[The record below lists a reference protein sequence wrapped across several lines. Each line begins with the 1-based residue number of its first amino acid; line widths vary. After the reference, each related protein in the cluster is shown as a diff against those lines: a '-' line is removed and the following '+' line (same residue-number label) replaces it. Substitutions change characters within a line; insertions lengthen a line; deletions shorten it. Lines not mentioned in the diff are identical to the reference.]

1 MAQGAYENP
10 RLYGVDFTK
19 GTDIIQKGMD
29 DAAKA
34 LRDIEEQKA
43 KARQELE
50 DSYAGFKDETHIE
63 PVIAFTEN
71 MNKAIMESAKD
82 VSLAGFS
89 NMGATEKAKILGNV
103 KDTKVAIQSLET
115 IIESAQNNVID
126 GRVKA
131 EHFDFVKDL
140 MNGKNLEVS
149 KAGDGVGFK
158 ITHTKRDGS
167 KEVYDPSKLAMM
179 AVMFEDVEPVLS
191 EIDTEVESLTG
202 KLQKQKE
209 ARIQTGQGDLTI
221 DDIKAQAKDYIQNLP
236 QEEAEIYFAEN
247 VPDDRGITG
256 RELVPREVNGR
267 KLSEEERA
275 KISAQRYEEFAD
287 YLAGVMERDINPYN
301 APPPEMSERE
311 KMMIERGTKVA
322 VEEAKNRGRGNNE
335 FLRDEDLLQ
344 GLQNMRTNIIRAES
358 IEGRLNSG
366 IEVPTGKDSYTLV
379 NRPFKYG
386 EKVGT
391 IVNQNLSKNGVLE
404 LTIAFKDYTPD
415 VGFFTTKETV
425 TQDLKED
432 GAVQAIYRNIL
443 RSETKSGTIGG
454 VEVDVP
460 LEDDEA
466 DTVDDIFNEETST
479 LNER

>member
-19 GTDIIQKGMD
+19 GTEIIQKGMD

-71 MNKAIMESAKD
+71 MNQAIMDSAKD

-115 IIESAQNNVID
+115 IIESAQNNVLDKRI
-126 GRVKA
+126 KSKY
-131 EHFDFVKDL
+131 FDFVKDL
-140 MNGKNLEVS
+140 SNGKNLEVS
-149 KAGDGVGFK
+149 KASDGVGFK

-179 AVMFEDVEPVLS
+179 AVMFDDVEPVLS
-191 EIDTEVESLTG
+191 EIDSEVESLTG

-221 DDIKAQAKDYIQNLP
+221 DDIKAQAKDYIKNLP

-267 KLSEEERA
+267 ELSEEERA

-301 APPPEMSERE
+301 APPPKMSERE
-311 KMMIERGTKVA
+311 KMMMQRDTRVA
-322 VEEAKNRGRGNNE
+322 VEEAKNRGRGSNDTAS
-335 FLRDEDLLQ
+335 DEDLFSSLQ
-344 GLQNMRTNIIRAES
+344 KIQKRYESGGGNISVGSLRNEVNLSGYFYGKSQDGKDRVAITDYDVTPDGTLILYGMQYDGQAREEVES
-358 IEGRLNSG
+358 RIASFNLNDPKSVNALYDN
-366 IEVPTGKDSYTLV
+366 IVRSTTGKDPVLPNQSTT
-379 NRPFKYG
+379 NQS
-386 EKVGT
+386 T
-391 IVNQNLSKNGVLE
+391 IETNSGNVD
-404 LTIAFKDYTPD
+404 AFGNP
-415 VGFFTTKETV
+415 
-425 TQDLKED
+425 
-432 GAVQAIYRNIL
+432 I
-443 RSETKSGTIGG
+443 
-454 VEVDVP
+454 
-460 LEDDEA
+460 
-466 DTVDDIFNEETST
+466 
-479 LNER
+479 